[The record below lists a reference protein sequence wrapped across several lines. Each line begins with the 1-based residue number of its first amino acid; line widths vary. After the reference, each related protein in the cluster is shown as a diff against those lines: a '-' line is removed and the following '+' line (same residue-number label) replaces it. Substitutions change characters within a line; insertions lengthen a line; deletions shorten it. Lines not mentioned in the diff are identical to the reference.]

1 MKQKKASVEARLL
14 RSMDEALTIHRGEV
28 TAATEYSLPMTARRA
43 VVAEPEPIGA
53 REIVALRKSLGDWSQ
68 AVLAMALDVSLGT
81 VRNWEQGVS
90 APTGPARRLLAIA
103 RERPDVLQSLVVSR
117 DQVRTQRPG
126 SATKRRGVTAKPGR
140 KRKSR

>member
-1 MKQKKASVEARLL
+1 MKRKKPGVEARLL
-14 RSMDEALTIHRGEV
+14 RSMDEALAIHRGEA

-43 VVAEPEPIGA
+43 VVAEPEPIDA
-53 REIVALRKSLGDWSQ
+53 PEIVALRKTLGGWSQ

-117 DQVRTQRPG
+117 DQVRTQRPA
-126 SATKRRGVTAKPGR
+126 SVMKQRNVAAKSGQG
-140 KRKSR
+140 RKSR